1 MPVLIVFRSV
11 STPLLADREAL
22 LEDGRLIL
30 NALADCSALDKEQAQ
45 VRQEMEVVAGL
56 VESCIK
62 ENAARA
68 MDQTEYTARY
78 DALAARYEKLQ
89 ARHDGLQKKRER
101 RQIQADEF
109 SGFLFAIYSL
119 DALPLKFD
127 PALWTATVDHVTVHA
142 DGRLVF
148 RFSNG
153 VEVAEAL

>member
-1 MPVLIVFRSV
+1 MKEHFIAALSR
-11 STPLLADREAL
+11 LLADREAL

-30 NALADCSALDKEQAQ
+30 HALADLSTLDKEQAQ

-56 VESCIK
+56 VENCIK

-68 MDQTEYTARY
+68 MDQAEYTARY

-101 RQIQADEF
+101 RQIQADEL
-109 SGFLFAIYSL
+109 SGFLFAIYAL
-119 DALPLKFD
+119 DTLPLEFD

-142 DGRLVF
+142 DGQLVF
-148 RFSNG
+148 RFRNG
-153 VEVAEAL
+153 AEVTEEM